1 MKEEIKIV
9 KEKLVAAIREQRALR
24 ELTQAKMAAKL
35 DITQKAYENIENGKL
50 KIETLYKWLTI
61 ITRL

>member
-1 MKEEIKIV
+1 MKEELKIIKQ
-9 KEKLVAAIREQRALR
+9 KLVSAIREQRALR
-24 ELTQAKMAAKL
+24 ELTQAQMAIKL

-50 KIETLYKWLTI
+50 KIETLYKWLTK